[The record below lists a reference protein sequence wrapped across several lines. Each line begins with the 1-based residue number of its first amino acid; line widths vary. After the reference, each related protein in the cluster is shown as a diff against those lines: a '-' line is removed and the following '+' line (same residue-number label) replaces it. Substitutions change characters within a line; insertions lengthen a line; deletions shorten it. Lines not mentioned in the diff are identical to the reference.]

1 MRVFAD
7 RSARTMILTG
17 AVAIASACILN
28 LPAALASAAGSAK
41 KFVFAEAPT
50 LAQASELI
58 QANKLIEAKSIIESL
73 LLSPA
78 TSQGDRNAAGA
89 LLQMVNARISTA
101 NPIDLSL
108 QRATLALAN
117 DDLRQAER
125 QASAVLTVPSAS
137 AEWKA
142 KAQEV
147 LDAVAKRKASLQG
160 QVPAVLDKAQNDFN
174 AGRFADARSG
184 VETLNKWGLQP
195 AEADQARLDAL
206 QLKIVEIAKI
216 SGGAITDGGI
226 TTSPAPTPGP
236 TPASNADSG
245 VRLVEDQTIA
255 PPAGASTSAPAPA
268 LPAVSPQPFYPAEK
282 EQVAQASPPRI
293 SEGGTAMTGTVEQ
306 AAPAA
311 APAPAGA
318 HAPAPAPEAAPAP
331 QQPEQLDLV
340 ALALRAEAQ
349 RSLFEADQSYD
360 GGRYAEATRKYESV
374 LAGQRQYL
382 SPEDIARAEQRL
394 AQARV
399 RLQSP
404 TGGTLEQSVEQNFT
418 LVREKTIAEFENGLT
433 EAQSALKAG
442 NADRAATLAV
452 GAQLALDR
460 ARTYFSQA
468 EYDKLSDRA
477 SALKAE
483 ISKEAEAIATRNRA
497 ESEAKAGQVAKKAEQ
512 DLRAAKE
519 RRISDS
525 IARIRALQREQ
536 KYEEAQEIVA
546 QVLFMDP
553 VNPSALL
560 LRDIISDVI
569 AFRRADEIGRR
580 KRVGMQTLKIQNRE
594 ATIPPT
600 ELVTYPTDWPQLTMM
615 RTGAGGYYE
624 TPANRAAIASLEG
637 TRIPVQFNGVPLG
650 NALAYIGKSAGVDID
665 PDWRSLAT
673 IGVSAETPITMN
685 FNADQPAKQVL
696 EKVISRLSADK
707 FARADFAI
715 KNGIVEVGSADSIK
729 QQTVVEHYPITDL
742 LAVAPD
748 YADVPETDLS
758 KIVKSQARRAESV
771 GRETRDPFAIKAEGR
786 NKSTGDRRE
795 RVRALVQMIQQ
806 NIDADSWR
814 DNGGDTGTIMELNSV
829 LVITATPRN
838 HREITGLLSR
848 LREIRQTQ
856 INVETRFL
864 LVNQDFF
871 EQISFDL
878 DVYFNNNGNQVQ
890 NARQID
896 PNVRASDFFA
906 FPTNQYLRRT
916 LDSDIYGNTAGG
928 NRTTVTPFISG
939 GQGNDPG
946 SNPPRDFGL
955 QQTQPRGWSPI
966 GVSQNSGRLAEGLT
980 PSTNTFVSGLL
991 AASPALGIAGTYM
1004 DDIQVDFL
1012 IKATQADRR
1021 TITLNAPRLTFTN
1034 GQIANVVVGTQRGFV
1049 SDLEIVTGDSAV
1061 GFDPTPDSI
1070 ADGVTLLV
1078 EGVASADRRYVTLNV
1093 EAGVSTIQ
1101 ELVNFPVSATAGTR
1115 VVTSDTVGGPGSVSS
1130 SVQLPLL
1137 NVSQVNTTVTVP
1149 DQGTILLGGQRLS
1162 TELQI
1167 ETGVPVLSKIPVINR
1182 FFTNRIESRQDATL
1196 LILLK
1201 PTVLVQSE
1209 QEERFFPGLNDALRS
1224 GN

>member
-7 RSARTMILTG
+7 RSASTLILTG
-17 AVAIASACILN
+17 AVALASACTLN

-41 KFVFAEAPT
+41 KVVFADAPT

-226 TTSPAPTPGP
+226 TTSPAPTP
-236 TPASNADSG
+236 ASNADSG
-245 VRLVEDQTIA
+245 VRLVKDQTIA
-255 PPAGASTSAPAPA
+255 PPAGATTNAPAPA
-268 LPAVSPQPFYPAEK
+268 LPAASPQPFYPADK
-282 EQVAQASPPRI
+282 EQVAKASTPRI

-318 HAPAPAPEAAPAP
+318 HAPAPAPEATPAP

-349 RSLFEADQSYD
+349 RSLFDADQSYA
-360 GGRYAEATRKYESV
+360 GGRYAEAARKYESV

-418 LVREKTIAEFENGLT
+418 LVREKTIAEFENALT

-452 GAQLALDR
+452 GAQLTLDR

-477 SALKAE
+477 SALKAD

-580 KRVGMQTLKIQNRE
+580 KRVGMQSLKIENRE

-600 ELVTYPTDWPQLTMM
+600 ELVTYPTDWPQLTMT

-673 IGVSAETPITMN
+673 IGVSAQTPITMN

-890 NARQID
+890 NARQLD

-916 LDSDIYGNTAGG
+916 LDGDLYGNTAGG
-928 NRTTVTPFISG
+928 NRSTINPIVVGAQTTPV
-939 GQGNDPG
+939 PG
-946 SNPPRDFGL
+946 APPGVGL
-955 QQTQPRGWSPI
+955 QQTLPRGWSPI

-991 AASPALGIAGTYM
+991 ASSPALGIAGTYM

-1049 SDLEIVTGDSAV
+1049 SDLEIITGDSAV